1 MKRRPFGVANV
12 GVFVAIV
19 ASLLALLL
27 TCSADAS
34 PDRVRTV
41 PLFVMASDDFSG
53 FTWISTVDTRLIHA
67 CFASEYPV
75 PPVVRCLARSG
86 VQRHG
91 SMGEI
96 EMLEWIDVEWAE
108 LPD

>member
-1 MKRRPFGVANV
+1 MRRFRAANLAVLVALS
-12 GVFVAIV
+12 
-19 ASLLALLL
+19 ASLLAAILA
-27 TCSADAS
+27 CSAEAS

-53 FTWISTVDTRLIHA
+53 FTWISTTDTRLIQA

-86 VQRHG
+86 ALERG
-91 SMGEI
+91 PMGEI
-96 EMLEWIDVEWAE
+96 EMLEWIDVEWTK